1 MEGKRRCT
9 VLNVVLFWP
18 ESAHARSAGVSR
30 SLLSPRLWFSKH
42 LINIYGRLHNI
53 NWQNDPRI
61 ELPPVCLF
69 NTNQVSGEVFLPH
82 SAGLLAPRFTGALL
96 PESAQGQWCH
106 LTRPPRARSAAGEAT
121 SRVLCFSGGDFSSA
135 AVHLSV
141 PAAHRRSL
149 FTQVSVRDAK
159 REKINAHERA
169 KNIPKDGKPL
179 VLSPAAAWAVSGWC
193 FSSSSTCPSW
203 GSTSPDSFTSPM
215 RIIRKCKWA
224 LHSFL
229 GSTGGFLTV
238 GCISGLTC
246 GRSASCL
253 HGWLH
258 WPSCSW
264 QWALVW
270 LVQRTRDWTSRRATL
285 TRGW

>member
-1 MEGKRRCT
+1 MIL
-9 VLNVVLFWP
+9 VLNFHP
-18 ESAHARSAGVSR
+18 SAFLTPIRFQVKFFYLTQLAYWLHA
-30 SLLSPRLWFSKH
+30 
-42 LINIYGRLHNI
+42 
-53 NWQNDPRI
+53 
-61 ELPPVCLF
+61 
-69 NTNQVSGEVFLPH
+69 
-82 SAGLLAPRFTGALL
+82 L
-96 PESAQGQWCH
+96 PELYFQKVRKVSDVTWPA
-106 LTRPPRARSAAGEAT
+106 PPRARSAAGEAL

-149 FTQVSVRDAK
+149 FTQVSVRGAK

-224 LHSFL
+224 LRSFL